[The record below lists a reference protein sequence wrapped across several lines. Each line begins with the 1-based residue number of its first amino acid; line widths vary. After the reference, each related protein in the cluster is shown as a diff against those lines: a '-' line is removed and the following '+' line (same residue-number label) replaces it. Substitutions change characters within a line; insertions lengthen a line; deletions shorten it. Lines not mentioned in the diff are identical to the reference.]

1 MRRRHSTI
9 LSLHWSERAYERG
22 AGDSYRWLDFEEDD
36 PEAEKHQ
43 PPMSRALFPLINV
56 GARMRRPRLY
66 EFFMTVKRGL
76 GLAEEIPEIDV
87 IGPVSDDIVPIIFG
101 YDHQAVYVRVD
112 IALQLR
118 PLLNPTQR
126 LLPVR
131 CDGEPIP
138 YELLVDLAPSVYLP
152 VDWCYMPC
160 EERSAKE
167 FDDGDTLI
175 SPIFPDTFPQQVGAY
190 CVGNYGGL
198 FLDLEVLKKLRK
210 SAPNWS
216 QWLSTLRIVVDD
228 TLPSDPEMYFRQPDV
243 L

>member
-1 MRRRHSTI
+1 
-9 LSLHWSERAYERG
+9 
-22 AGDSYRWLDFEEDD
+22 
-36 PEAEKHQ
+36 
-43 PPMSRALFPLINV
+43 
-56 GARMRRPRLY
+56 
-66 EFFMTVKRGL
+66 MTVKRGL

-152 VDWCYMPC
+152 VDWSYMPC
-160 EERSAKE
+160 EERTAKE
-167 FDDGDTLI
+167 FEDGDTLI
-175 SPIFPDTFPQQVGAY
+175 SPIFPDTFPQQVGVH
-190 CVGNYGGL
+190 CVGNYGGV
-198 FLDLEVLKKLRK
+198 FLDLEVWKILHK

-216 QWLSTLRIVVDD
+216 QWLSTSRIVVDD
-228 TLPSDPEMYFRQPDV
+228 TLPSDPEMYIKRPEAS
-243 L
+243 